1 MPGFA
6 LKQVGHEGLRSFGE
20 QDFKDPRTDLMKKQL
35 FIALLSGSLLLAGC
49 GDSNNDFVFTNPNNP
64 IPPTARPVCADDAY
78 TTNQNSLLTV
88 SPADGVLAN
97 DQPNGGTLTF
107 QATSTNG
114 GTIAGNADGSFTY
127 TPPTNFSGTDSF
139 TYTVTNSAGSAT
151 CTVTITVIAVNG
163 FFVDSVNGNDA
174 TGSFTG
180 GLPFQTIQA
189 AAAAAPAGSDIVVRP
204 GNYTGTINLENGDRL
219 LGSGSALVNPQGATR
234 PVLTGPVVL
243 ADGNTLD
250 FLRIDGTTSD
260 AVDGEGQANGTVTNC
275 EISNITGPLGSNSG
289 IEFDGATGTWNI
301 SNNTITNAAGLGVE
315 GGTNGSGTLT
325 VTVNNNM
332 ITNCGLDAIGFV
344 SENTSQCTAQVHG
357 NVMTGNQANF
367 TFEVIVGNTATFCL
381 DLENNQNDD
390 VYVLSNSDT
399 GSVLNVEELVIGP
412 PHSIPNNT
420 GTVEIDM
427 GGGFSD
433 PTSRTDG
440 FCGF

>member
-1 MPGFA
+1 
-6 LKQVGHEGLRSFGE
+6 
-20 QDFKDPRTDLMKKQL
+20 MKKL
-35 FIALLSGSLLLAGC
+35 IPILLLAGTTLLSGC
-49 GDSNNDFVFTNPNNP
+49 GDSDNFVFTNTNNP
-64 IPPTARPVCADDAY
+64 VLSAPVCQDDAY
-78 TTNQNSLLTV
+78 SVNQDTTLTV
-88 SPADGVLAN
+88 SAANGVLAN
-97 DQPNGGTLTF
+97 DTPNGGTLTF
-107 QATSTNG
+107 QATSANG
-114 GTIAGNADGSFTY
+114 GTVAGNQDGSFTY
-127 TPPTNFSGTDSF
+127 TPTAGFTGPDTF
-139 TYTVTNSAGSAT
+139 TYTVQNNAGSAT

-204 GNYTGTINLENGDRL
+204 GSYTGAINLENGDRL
-219 LGSGSALVNPQGATR
+219 LGSGSTLVNPQGATR

-250 FLRIDGTTSD
+250 FLRIDGTGGD
-260 AVDGEGQANGTVTNC
+260 AVDGNGQNGGTVTNC
-275 EISNITGPLGSNSG
+275 EIANTTSNGEGV
-289 IEFDGATGTWNI
+289 GAENASGTWNI
-301 SNNTITNAAGLGVE
+301 SNNTITNAAEIGIAITTTGA
-315 GGTNGSGTLT
+315 STLT
-325 VTVNNNM
+325 ATVNNNN
-332 ITNCGLDAIGFV
+332 ISGSGLDAIAFV

-412 PHSIPNNT
+412 PHSVPSNT
-420 GTVEIDM
+420 GTVEIDA
-427 GGGFSD
+427 GAGFSN
-433 PTSRTDG
+433 PTSRADG